1 VAAGHRLTITSID
14 PDPRGRALVA
24 AIAQLGLPAP
34 DPDQVVV
41 ADLVFVDGPLSRDDL
56 AALEDFLVDPL
67 LQRGTWTTPTAPGV
81 EITYLAGVTD
91 GAAAA
96 LMHAAAQL
104 GVPVKVAAT
113 GRRVEFGRAIDPATA
128 DDIVRRVVANPII
141 ERWAFGSIEPDLT
154 SGGRSDGTATVVPV
168 RELSP
173 AALQQ
178 VGVDR
183 ALALDPDELLAVQQ
197 HFVAEGR
204 DPTDVELETIAQTWS
219 EHCSHKTFRASLV
232 TDTGDER
239 PPLLT
244 VLRRCTD
251 TIAAPFVRSAFVGN
265 AGIVSYRPGTTIALK
280 AETHNHPSA
289 VEPFGGANTGVGGV
303 IRDVLGAGHRPIAI
317 TDVLCFGPPDIPLA
331 DVPDGA
337 LHPLRIREGVIDGV
351 ADYGNKIGLPTVAGG
366 VLYDPAF
373 TTNPLVFA
381 GCIGVAD
388 DRAPSTGPHPGDRV
402 VVLGGRTG
410 RDGIRGAT
418 FSSSTMD
425 ATTGSVAGASVQI
438 GDPVTEKLLIDVLVG
453 AEDLYTAITDC
464 GAGGLSSAV
473 GEMADGVGADVE
485 LDLVP
490 LKYAGLE
497 PWEIWLSEAQERMV
511 VAVDPHRLSEL
522 RERCRVHGVEL
533 ADLGSFTGDGRL
545 VVRSHG
551 DVVLDLDTGFLH
563 DGRPPRRMTATMP
576 APDRTAGVGR
586 SVDDPR
592 SVLLALLAHR
602 NIASKATTIHRY
614 DHEILG
620 GTAVRPLV
628 GVLSDAPADGVV
640 LADPGDADGVAIG
653 IGVNPW
659 YGLHDPWAMAYA
671 VVDEAIRNIVAV
683 GADPDRVSLL
693 DNFSWGD
700 PRRASTLGDLV
711 AAVDGCCA
719 AAIDH
724 GAPFV
729 SGKDSLNNEYTGA
742 DGERHAVPPTLVIT
756 AVGHVPDADACV
768 TPDLAAAGNALFLVG
783 GTHAEF
789 AGSHLDLVLGAP
801 TQLGSVPRPDPGAPA
816 RYRNLHQA
824 IRAGLVR
831 ACHDVSEG
839 GLAVTLAEMCIGG
852 RLGATITA
860 LPHDDIATA
869 LFSESASRLVVEVAP
884 VDVDRFR
891 DVMTEPIDHLGHV
904 SGDGQ
909 LSIVGVEPLHVD
921 ELVAAFDRIGMSA

>member
-1 VAAGHRLTITSID
+1 MAAGHRLTITSID
-14 PDPRGRALVA
+14 PDPRAGAITA
-24 AIAQLGLPAP
+24 AIGQLGLPAP
-34 DPDQVVV
+34 AAGDVVV
-41 ADLVFVDGPLSRDDL
+41 ADLIFVDGPLGADDL
-56 AALEDFLVDPL
+56 AVLHEFLVDPL
-67 LQRGTWTTPTAPGV
+67 LQRGTWATPDAPGV
-81 EITYLAGVTD
+81 EISYLAGVTD
-91 GAAAA
+91 GAATA

-104 GVPVKVAAT
+104 GVPVKAAAT
-113 GRRVEFGRAIDPATA
+113 GRRVEFGPAIVPSAA

-141 ERWAFGSIEPDLT
+141 ERWTFGPIEPDLT
-154 SGGRSDGTATVVPV
+154 SGGRSDGTATVVPL
-168 RELSP
+168 RGLSP
-173 AALQQ
+173 AALEQ

-183 ALALDPDELLAVQQ
+183 ALALDPEELSAVQR
-197 HFVAEGR
+197 HFAAEGR

-219 EHCSHKTFRASLV
+219 EHCSHKTFRATLV
-232 TDTGDER
+232 TDDGDER

-244 VLRRCTD
+244 VLRECTD
-251 TIAAPFVRSAFVGN
+251 AIDAPFVRSAFVGN

-303 IRDVLGAGHRPIAI
+303 IRDVLGAAHRPIAI
-317 TDVLCFGPPDIPLA
+317 TDVLCFGPPDTPLA

-351 ADYGNKIGLPTVAGG
+351 ADYGNKIGLPTVAGA
-366 VLYDPAF
+366 VLYDPAY

-388 DRAPSTGPHPGDRV
+388 ERAPFVGPHPGDRV
-402 VVLGGRTG
+402 VVIGGRTG

-418 FSSSTMD
+418 FSSLTMD

-453 AEDLYTAITDC
+453 AEELYTAITDC

-511 VAVDPHRLSEL
+511 VAVAPHRIGEL
-522 RERCRVHGVEL
+522 RERCRIHGVEL
-533 ADLGSFTGDGRL
+533 ADLGSFTGDRRL

-551 DVVLDLDTGFLH
+551 DVVLDLDTAFLH

-576 APDRTAGVGR
+576 TPERAMVGR
-586 SVDDPR
+586 AVDDPK

-602 NIASKATTIHRY
+602 NIASKAPTIHRY

-620 GTAVRPLV
+620 ATAVRPLV
-628 GVLSDAPADGVV
+628 GARSDAPADGVV
-640 LADPGDADGVAIG
+640 LASPGDSDGLAIG

-659 YGLHDPWAMAYA
+659 YGLHDPEAMAYA

-700 PRRASTLGDLV
+700 PRRASTLGDLI

-719 AAIDH
+719 AAIAH

-768 TPDLAAAGNALFLVG
+768 TPDLAAAGNALFLLG
-783 GTHAEF
+783 STRPEF
-789 AGSHLDLVLGAP
+789 AGSHLDLVLGPPATPATRARCRRP
-801 TQLGSVPRPDPGAPA
+801 TPVLRSGTATSIGRYEPASCDRATTSARAAWRSPSPRCASAVGWVRRSRGCPTSTRPPHCSPS
-816 RYRNLHQA
+816 R
-824 IRAGLVR
+824 RAGWSSR
-831 ACHDVSEG
+831 
-839 GLAVTLAEMCIGG
+839 
-852 RLGATITA
+852 
-860 LPHDDIATA
+860 
-869 LFSESASRLVVEVAP
+869 SRLPTSTA
-884 VDVDRFR
+884 
-891 DVMTEPIDHLGHV
+891 
-904 SGDGQ
+904 
-909 LSIVGVEPLHVD
+909 
-921 ELVAAFDRIGMSA
+921 SAN